1 MPEQL
6 RLQQVLRHGAAV
18 DGDERLVAARAATMD
33 GARQQLLA
41 GAALAGDQHARIRS
55 RDHVRLRELL
65 LHAGAAGDDLRA
77 PVLIRGAEAGDPQRL
92 LHLVEELLFVDR
104 LGENAERAHLRRLHR
119 SRNGAVRG
127 EDDDLQTRPAV
138 LQLLEQP
145 DAVHLVHAQ
154 VRDDQIGPEAARC
167 RQGLRGAL
175 HRFDLVTLRAQADG
189 QQAQQSRVIVDQ
201 EDTGFAF
208 AGLVQDRVLAHCDH
222 RPVLPGLRS
231 FRERSMLA
239 MASSLA
245 RASSSSLRRRTFSSI
260 SACRRWLA
268 LATRCWSARTAS
280 LCSLRFSASSVKW
293 SSICESSRNVSAR
306 SPGNSIS
313 GFAISSRSSPWAR
326 RRSVAGWPGVPRISA
341 SFSSRLRRGA
351 VSYSRCALAT
361 ISACSEGRPCTSLC
375 SSCRYSLNAVE
386 LAAAEFTTGAGAGAR
401 SPGPTAQ
408 PEATSATRT
417 PPAAPRGA
425 RGAPASAAVRQAGR
439 VRSGRM

>member
-104 LGENAERAHLRRLHR
+104 LGEKAERAHLRRLHR
-119 SRNGAVRG
+119 IRNGAVGG
-127 EDDDLQTRPAV
+127 EDDDLQSRPAV

-306 SPGNSIS
+306 SPGNS
-313 GFAISSRSSPWAR
+313 PWAR

-341 SFSSRLRRGA
+341 SFSSRLGVGA

-361 ISACSEGRPCTSLC
+361 ISACSEGRPWTSFC

-386 LAAAEFTTGAGAGAR
+386 PAR
-401 SPGPTAQ
+401 VA
-408 PEATSATRT
+408 
-417 PPAAPRGA
+417 
-425 RGAPASAAVRQAGR
+425 
-439 VRSGRM
+439 